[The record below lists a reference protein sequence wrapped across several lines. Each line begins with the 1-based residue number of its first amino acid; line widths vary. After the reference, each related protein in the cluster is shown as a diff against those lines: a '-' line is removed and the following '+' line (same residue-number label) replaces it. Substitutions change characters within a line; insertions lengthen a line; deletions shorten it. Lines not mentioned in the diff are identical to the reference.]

1 MFGSIRYNLTHLFDF
16 RGRDAR
22 QTFWYYVLF
31 LVALYVLAT
40 IIAIVPVIG
49 SAIQQAM
56 KAAQAGVPQ
65 EQMSAQIVQ
74 SMGPG
79 IASIAWFSIGVSLL
93 FTLLLL
99 AAFVRRL
106 HDSGNPGWWA
116 GVVLIVKLVT
126 VAASIRSIGHINEAL
141 QAVGASDP
149 ARLEQFQAASQSPV
163 QALLGALG
171 YLGPLIVIVFGVF
184 QSTPGPNRYG
194 DAPVVF

>member
-1 MFGSIRYNLTHLFDF
+1 MIRRSAFTLLE
-16 RGRDAR
+16 
-22 QTFWYYVLF
+22 LL
-31 LVALYVLAT
+31 LVVAIVAT

-171 YLGPLIVIVFGVF
+171 YLGPLVVIVFGVF